1 MARRISA
8 ETPNSSN
15 DFNVGGVCLG
25 VVLISVFRT
34 TFSCFVLLQ
43 LFQIIVHR
51 HGVTEKAVQ
60 IAVSAIE
67 RLSGF
72 YIFKF
77 Y

>member
-1 MARRISA
+1 M
-8 ETPNSSN
+8 
-15 DFNVGGVCLG
+15 
-25 VVLISVFRT
+25 
-34 TFSCFVLLQ
+34 
-43 LFQIIVHR
+43 IVT
-51 HGVTEKAVQ
+51 GIVTEKAVQ